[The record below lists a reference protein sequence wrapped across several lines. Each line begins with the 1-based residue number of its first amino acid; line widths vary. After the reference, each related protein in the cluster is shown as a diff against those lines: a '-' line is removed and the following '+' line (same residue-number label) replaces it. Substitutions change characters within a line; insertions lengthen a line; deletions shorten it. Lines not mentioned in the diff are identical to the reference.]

1 MSEPPRRLLILL
13 MGESLRSTA
22 TGIAVG
28 ARRASPRQ
36 SESQA
41 LGPAPAPA
49 PARAHPDLHR
59 RSQQRGAAGAGE
71 ATRAFPAQTEP
82 RPQRRTR
89 RVCAGDS
96 SQESERPVVVV
107 ARLPLGSFEL
117 NRDRYRSSKEIF
129 VVPLGAFFC
138 GRDKAFTLG
147 QAEERRSA
155 VNQTQHKID
164 RRSR

>member
-13 MGESLRSTA
+13 MGESLRSTV

-41 LGPAPAPA
+41 LGPAPAPAPA

-89 RVCAGDS
+89 GVCAGDS
-96 SQESERPVVVV
+96 SQESERPRWSSSL
-107 ARLPLGSFEL
+107 ASLSALLNSTATGTGTGLRKKYSSFL
-117 NRDRYRSSKEIF
+117 SARSSA
-129 VVPLGAFFC
+129 VVI
-138 GRDKAFTLG
+138 K
-147 QAEERRSA
+147 RSPWGKRKNGEA
-155 VNQTQHKID
+155 
-164 RRSR
+164 R